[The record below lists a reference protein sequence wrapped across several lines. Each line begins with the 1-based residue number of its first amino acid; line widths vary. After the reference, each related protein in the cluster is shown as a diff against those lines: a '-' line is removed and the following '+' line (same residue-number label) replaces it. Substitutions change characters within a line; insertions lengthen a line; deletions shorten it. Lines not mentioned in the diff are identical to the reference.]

1 MEGKGNRLW
10 REVDWEKTHSL
21 CVKKKSEWEKINKIE
36 LYIGGVN

>member
-21 CVKKKSEWEKINKIE
+21 CVKKKERMGKNKKIE